1 MNINYIIILFKQI
14 CIGCVF
20 VCLFVIADTT
30 INPNC
35 DTCFKMFIIKIIII
49 NVNTPFC
56 SVFNSI

>member
-1 MNINYIIILFKQI
+1 MYWL
-14 CIGCVF
+14 C